1 MLVLFMCDIPLF
13 MASDTA
19 TAQQDQQ
26 ELISEFA
33 FFDNWMD
40 RYQYII
46 DLGKTLDDFPEA
58 DRADEYKVHGC
69 QSQVWIEPRMEN
81 DLLYFR
87 GASDAA
93 IVSGLI
99 AVVLRIYSGRTP
111 AEILQT
117 PPDFIE
123 KIGFA
128 NHLSPTRSN
137 GLHSMLQ
144 KIFDY
149 AKQYQAQI
157 SS

>member
-1 MLVLFMCDIPLF
+1 MNNSNNP
-13 MASDTA
+13 
-19 TAQQDQQ
+19 AQQEQLAIID
-26 ELISEFA
+26 EFS

-46 DLGKTLDDFPEA
+46 DLGKSITDLPE
-58 DRADEYKVHGC
+58 DERIEEFKVHGC
-69 QSQVWIEPRMEN
+69 QSQVWIKPSMH
-81 DLLYFR
+81 DGQLSFS

-99 AVVLRIYSGRTP
+99 AVVLRIYSQRTP
-111 AEILQT
+111 EDILAT
-117 PPDFIE
+117 PPEFID

-149 AKQYQAQI
+149 ARQAAAAQA
-157 SS
+157 